1 MPELSKEQRDM
12 FVEKEL
18 SMATEANLICLS
30 TIDEAKSMDLIKLVH
45 N

>member
-1 MPELSKEQRDM
+1 MPDLSKDQRDM

-18 SMATEANLICLS
+18 SMAAEANLHCLS
-30 TIDEAKSMDLIKLVH
+30 TLDEAKNMDLIKLVH